1 MSYNGGKTKEIKF
14 SFEDLDVWQKAV
26 DFAVSVI
33 DVAETINTNRSH
45 YRLIEQLESSVTS
58 ISANIAEGKG
68 RNSKKEFIQY
78 LYIARGSL
86 FETITF
92 LTIFNKKKWIS
103 SSSLNDLRITGD
115 AIGKQL
121 SSLIN
126 SIKKTI

>member
-1 MSYNGGKTKEIKF
+1 MSETKF

-33 DVAETINTNRSH
+33 DIVEILNSDRNH
-45 YRLIEQLESSVTS
+45 YRLIEQIESSVTS
-58 ISANIAEGKG
+58 ISVNIAEGKG

-92 LTIFNKKKWIS
+92 LIIFHKKKWITNS
-103 SSSLNDLRITGD
+103 KLNDLRIEGD
-115 AIGKQL
+115 IIGKQL

-126 SIKKTI
+126 SIKKTIIK

>member
-1 MSYNGGKTKEIKF
+1 MNKIKF
-14 SFEDLDVWQKAV
+14 GFEDLDVWRKAV

-33 DVAETINTNRSH
+33 DIAEIMNTNRSH

-78 LYIARGSL
+78 LYIARASL

-92 LTIFNKKKWIS
+92 LTIFHKKNWIS
-103 SSSLNDLRITGD
+103 SSTLNDLRIAGD
-115 AIGKQL
+115 TIGKQL

-126 SIKKTI
+126 SIKKTITKQP

>member
-1 MSYNGGKTKEIKF
+1 ME
-14 SFEDLDVWQKAV
+14 VWQKAV

-33 DVAETINTNRSH
+33 DIAEIMDTNRNH
-45 YRLIEQLESSVTS
+45 YRRIEQLESSVTS

-68 RNSKKEFIQY
+68 RNSKREFIQY

-92 LTIFNKKKWIS
+92 LTIFYKKNWIS
-103 SSSLNDLRITGD
+103 SSNLHDLRIAGD
-115 AIGKQL
+115 TIGKQL

-126 SIKKTI
+126 SIMKTITN

>member
-1 MSYNGGKTKEIKF
+1 MSEIRF

-33 DVAETINTNRSH
+33 DIAETMSNNRNH

-92 LTIFNKKKWIS
+92 LTIFHKKEWIS
-103 SSSLNDLRITGD
+103 SSNLNDLRIAGD
-115 AIGKQL
+115 TIGKQL

>member
-1 MSYNGGKTKEIKF
+1 MSETKF
-14 SFEDLDVWQKAV
+14 SFEDLEVWQKAV

-33 DVAETINTNRSH
+33 DIAETMNSDRNH

-78 LYIARGSL
+78 LYISRGSL

-92 LTIFNKKKWIS
+92 LIIFNKKKWIS
-103 SSSLNDLRITGD
+103 NSKLNDLRIEGD
-115 AIGKQL
+115 IIGKQF

-126 SIKKTI
+126 SIKKTIKK

>member
-1 MSYNGGKTKEIKF
+1 MIHEGMSEIRF

-33 DVAETINTNRSH
+33 DIAETMSNNRNH

-92 LTIFNKKKWIS
+92 LTIFHKKEWIS
-103 SSSLNDLRITGD
+103 SSNLNDLRIAGD
-115 AIGKQL
+115 TIGKQL

>member
-1 MSYNGGKTKEIKF
+1 MSEIRF
-14 SFEDLDVWQKAV
+14 SFEDLEVWQKAV

-33 DVAETINTNRSH
+33 DIAEIMSTNRNH

-68 RNSKKEFIQY
+68 RNSKKEFIQC

-92 LTIFNKKKWIS
+92 LTIFYKKKWIS
-103 SSSLNDLRITGD
+103 SSNLNDLRIAGD
-115 AIGKQL
+115 RIGKQL
-121 SSLIN
+121 SSLVN
-126 SIKKTI
+126 SIKKTIGQ